1 MTGVV
6 PKADMAS
13 ATRSQSK
20 CRNLVLCHAFIDGLC
35 ATGFASAP
43 NLQEALAKPV
53 AHIKTRLADHQD

>member
-1 MTGVV
+1 MTDTV
-6 PKADMAS
+6 PKPDMAS
-13 ATRSQSK
+13 TSRSRSQ